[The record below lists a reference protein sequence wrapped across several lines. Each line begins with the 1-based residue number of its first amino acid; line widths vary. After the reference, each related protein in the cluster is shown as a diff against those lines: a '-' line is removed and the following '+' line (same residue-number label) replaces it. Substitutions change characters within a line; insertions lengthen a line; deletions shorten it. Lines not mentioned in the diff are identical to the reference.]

1 MASDKALYW
10 IAVFAMAL
18 GISNDYR
25 QGGFPVLHG
34 HVDRALAVAR
44 DYSRCAER
52 YLATAEVMLGRGQAT
67 LGQAQAGLG
76 QAQAVLGREQ
86 ARLALVQAEMAR
98 REVEKH
104 WPEIERAQR
113 LAAEKRI
120 LVCPHSGRL
129 DVRIPR
135 LRVQVDPDLTETLPL
150 TEVLPNVAVSV

>member
-25 QGGFPVLHG
+25 QGGLPVLHG
-34 HVDRALAVAR
+34 YVDRTVAVAR

-52 YLATAEVMLGRGQAT
+52 YLAAAEVMLGRGQAT

-76 QAQAVLGREQ
+76 HAQAVLGREQ
-86 ARLALVQAEMAR
+86 TRLALVQAEMAR
-98 REVEKH
+98 RELEKH

-120 LVCPHSGRL
+120 LCPSSGRL

-135 LRVQVDPDLTETLPL
+135 VRVQVDPDLTETLPL
-150 TEVLPNVAVSV
+150 TEALPDVAVSF